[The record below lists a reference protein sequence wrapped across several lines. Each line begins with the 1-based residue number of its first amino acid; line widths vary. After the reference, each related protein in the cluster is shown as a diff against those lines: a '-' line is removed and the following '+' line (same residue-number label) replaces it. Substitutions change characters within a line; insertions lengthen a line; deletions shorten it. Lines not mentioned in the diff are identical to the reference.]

1 MKSQCRFALSLL
13 FLVLA
18 TSLSTT
24 LQAQGI
30 DVSKFQGTINWKKVA
45 NSKKVKFVYI
55 RATEGTSI
63 KDPNYKANIDS
74 ARKHNIYV
82 GSYHVYSSKT
92 SAYTQFANYKSVV
105 VKKKQDL
112 IPVLDIEGHHS
123 GRLDMARVNKLLE
136 LMEKEYGVKPMI
148 YTSEKVYNE
157 HFTGKRYRS
166 YHIFIANYHG
176 TPTVRYTLWQHSQTG
191 RISGIKGDVDLSKFH
206 KKHSLYDIL
215 LPKHRKKKAPA
226 ADTTAT
232 KTENTKRDTT
242 KTSTNKASAAKTAT
256 AKNTAKSY

>member
-1 MKSQCRFALSLL
+1 MKYLCRPL
-13 FLVLA
+13 FRCTLLVLA
-18 TSLSTT
+18 MCCFTA

-30 DVSKFQGTINWKKVA
+30 DVSKFQGTIDWKKVA
-45 NSKKVKFVYI
+45 KSKKVKFVYI

-63 KDPNYKANIDS
+63 KDPNYKSNIDS
-74 ARKHNIYV
+74 ARKAGILV

-92 SAYTQFANYKSVV
+92 SAYTQFANFKSVV

-123 GRLDMARVNKLLE
+123 GRLDMARVNKLLQ

-148 YTSEKVYNE
+148 YTSEKVYHE
-157 HFTGKRYRS
+157 HFSGKKYLA
-166 YHIFIANYHG
+166 YHIFIANYKG
-176 TPTVRYTLWQHSQTG
+176 TPTTRYTLWQHSMTG

-215 LPKHRKKKAPA
+215 LPKHRKKKEPA

-232 KTENTKRDTT
+232 KSDTTKRDTARA
-242 KTSTNKASAAKTAT
+242 TSNK
-256 AKNTAKSY
+256 

>member
-1 MKSQCRFALSLL
+1 MCFT
-13 FLVLA
+13 V
-18 TSLSTT
+18 T

-30 DVSKFQGTINWKKVA
+30 DVSKFQGTIDWRKVA
-45 NSKKVKFVYI
+45 KTKKVKFVYI

-63 KDPNYKANIDS
+63 KDPKYKSNVDS
-74 ARKHNIYV
+74 ASKAGLLV

-92 SAYTQFANYKSVV
+92 TAYQQFANFKSVV

-123 GRLDMARVNKLLE
+123 GRLDMARVNKLLD
-136 LMEKEYGVKPMI
+136 LMEKEYGTKPMI

-176 TPTVRYTLWQHSQTG
+176 TPTVRYTLWQHTQTG
-191 RISGIKGDVDLSKFH
+191 RIGGIKGDVDLSKFH

-215 LPKHRKKKAPA
+215 MPKHRKKKT
-226 ADTTAT
+226 DTTDSAAV
-232 KTENTKRDTT
+232 KTGTTKRDTT
-242 KTSTNKASAAKTAT
+242 KTSVSQAAT
-256 AKNTAKSY
+256 AKTSSTNTASKLK

>member
-1 MKSQCRFALSLL
+1 MQ
-13 FLVLA
+13 
-18 TSLSTT
+18 T

-30 DVSKFQGTINWKKVA
+30 DVSKFQGTIDWRKVA
-45 NSKKVKFVYI
+45 KSKKVKFVYI

-63 KDPNYKANIDS
+63 KDPNYKTNVDS
-74 ARKHNIYV
+74 ASKAGLLV

-92 SAYTQFANYKSVV
+92 TAYQQFANFKSVV

-123 GRLDMARVNKLLE
+123 GRLNMARVDKLLE
-136 LMEKEYGVKPMI
+136 LMEKEYGTKPMI

-157 HFTGKRYRS
+157 RYRS

-176 TPTVRYTLWQHSQTG
+176 TPTVRHTLWQHTQTG
-191 RISGIKGDVDLSKFH
+191 RISGIKGDVDLDKFH

-215 LPKHRKKKAPA
+215 MPKHRKKKVPA
-226 ADTTAT
+226 ADTTTA
-232 KTENTKRDTT
+232 KGDTT
-242 KTSTNKASAAKTAT
+242 KCAATKATDAKLAATAT
-256 AKNTAKSY
+256 K

>member
-1 MKSQCRFALSLL
+1 MKSRCRHFVALII
-13 FLVLA
+13 LVLA
-18 TSLSTT
+18 QSAPAIV
-24 LQAQGI
+24 QAQGI
-30 DVSKFQGTINWKKVA
+30 DVSKYQGTINWKKVA
-45 NSKKVKFVYI
+45 DSKKVKFAYI

-63 KDPNYKANIDS
+63 KDPKYKANIDS
-74 ARKHNIYV
+74 ARNHKIYV

-92 SAYTQFANYKSVV
+92 SASAQFANFKSVV
-105 VKKKQDL
+105 DKQKQDL

-123 GRLDMARVNKLLE
+123 GRLDMVRVNKLLE

-157 HFTGKRYRS
+157 HFVGKRYRT

-176 TPTVRYTLWQHSQTG
+176 TPTVRHTLWQHSQTG

-215 LPKHRKKKAPA
+215 MPKHRKKKTPV

-232 KTENTKRDTT
+232 KTDTAQATSKNSSATK
-242 KTSTNKASAAKTAT
+242 
-256 AKNTAKSY
+256 